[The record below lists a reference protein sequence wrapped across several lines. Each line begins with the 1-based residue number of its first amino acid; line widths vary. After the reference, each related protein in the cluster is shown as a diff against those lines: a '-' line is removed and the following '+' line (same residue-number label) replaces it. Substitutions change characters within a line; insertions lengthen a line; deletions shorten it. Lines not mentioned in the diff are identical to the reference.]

1 MSIPK
6 KFLEEALALPP
17 TGKAE
22 LIDCLL
28 ASLDT
33 PDKEI
38 DRLWMDEVES
48 RIDAYERGEM
58 KAFKIE
64 EVLVKSVIS
73 ITHLH
78 GKPGY

>member
-6 KFLEEALALPP
+6 KILEEALALPP

-22 LIDCLL
+22 LVDCLL
-28 ASLDT
+28 ASLDA

-38 DRLWMDEVES
+38 DQLWMEEVES

-58 KAFKIE
+58 KALKIE
-64 EVLVKSVIS
+64 EVLQKY
-73 ITHLH
+73 
-78 GKPGY
+78 K